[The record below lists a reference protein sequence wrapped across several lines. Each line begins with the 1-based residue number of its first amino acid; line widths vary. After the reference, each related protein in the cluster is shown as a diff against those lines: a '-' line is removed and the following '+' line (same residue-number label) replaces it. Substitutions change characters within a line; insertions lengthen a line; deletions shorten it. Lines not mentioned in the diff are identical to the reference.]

1 MRRIILRR
9 ISIAGGTTMTL
20 SMDSTGSCTAMTAAS
35 PMSESRSRPIDVMRR
50 LSTLLAA
57 AAPGVSRAMNSE
69 LWRAAKNPN
78 IMREQLREPLP
89 LIVGDDPVADPREHD
104 RLSIGGHSLDHE
116 NHGGHE
122 GEDDDAGKVLVDV
135 GLIDHVADQI
145 GAERGAR
152 RGNSHQAEC
161 ERIASPLAARLLPE
175 QPWDKSAGAIGVRE
189 QSLKI
194 RVEHARSVARPDCG
208 GDAWRAVLAQAGA
221 LFKRNRRVR
230 RGQLSRAE
238 SLRCHAS

>member
-20 SMDSTGSCTAMTAAS
+20 SMDSTGSCTDMTAAS

-57 AAPGVSRAMNSE
+57 AAPVVSRAMNSE
-69 LWRAAKNPN
+69 LGGAGKKAYMMWEHFRDHP
-78 IMREQLREPLP
+78 P
-89 LIVGDDPVADPREHD
+89 LIVGDDPVADRREHD

-135 GLIDHVADQI
+135 GLIDYVADQI

-152 RGNSHQAEC
+152 RG
-161 ERIASPLAARLLPE
+161 
-175 QPWDKSAGAIGVRE
+175 
-189 QSLKI
+189 
-194 RVEHARSVARPDCG
+194 
-208 GDAWRAVLAQAGA
+208 
-221 LFKRNRRVR
+221 
-230 RGQLSRAE
+230 
-238 SLRCHAS
+238 